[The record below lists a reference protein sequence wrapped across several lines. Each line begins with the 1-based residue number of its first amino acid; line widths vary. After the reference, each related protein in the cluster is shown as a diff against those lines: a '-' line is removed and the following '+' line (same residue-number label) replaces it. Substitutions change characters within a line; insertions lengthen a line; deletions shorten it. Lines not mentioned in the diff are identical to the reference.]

1 MYVRYFSHSPK
12 YGHNSWYYNFYCIV
26 CQILRLKKD
35 SGPVRIKGA
44 YGEALTGYQV
54 FKSEEP
60 FSFKHGGVIPEL
72 EVAYETWGQLN
83 SQCSNAILLCTGLSA
98 SSHARSHQGNISKGW
113 WEKFIGPGCAL
124 DTDRFFVIC
133 SNVIGGCY
141 GSSGPSSLNPTTGEE
156 YAMTF
161 PIVSVEDML
170 AAQFKLL
177 DHLGVEKLHASIGSS
192 LGGMQSIMSAALF
205 PKRVGRYVFEFL

>member
-1 MYVRYFSHSPK
+1 M
-12 YGHNSWYYNFYCIV
+12 
-26 CQILRLKKD
+26 KKD

-44 YGEALTGYQV
+44 YGEALTGYQL
-54 FKSEEP
+54 FRSEEP

-72 EVAYETWGQLN
+72 ELAYETWGQLN
-83 SQCSNAILLCTGLSA
+83 SQRSNAILLCTGLSA
-98 SSHARSHQGNISKGW
+98 SSHARSHQGNTSKGW
-113 WEKFIGPGCAL
+113 WEKFIGPGRAL
-124 DTDRFFVIC
+124 DTDRFFVVC

-141 GSSGPSSLNPTTGEE
+141 GSSGPSSLNPATEEE

-170 AAQFKLL
+170 AAQFMLL
-177 DHLGVEKLHASIGSS
+177 DHLGVQRLHACIGSS

-205 PKRVGRYVFEFL
+205 PQRVGRYYLHIIILPDHFNIHDSLC